1 MQSTASTKQIQ
12 AAPKADYKRILQTCH
27 NQDVLEFTLAMGCPV
42 NCKQYCPQ
50 EVLLKKYGNKER
62 MMSFDTFKQIL
73 SVVPT
78 SVSLNFAGFCEPF
91 INPDFARMAEYAYYN
106 GYRLQVSTTLYGAKA
121 SDVEKLINLEYEVFC
136 IHLRDGK
143 HVKFPLTTEYQ
154 RNVFRIVEGIPNVV
168 ITVMNELFETNN
180 RENVTRGI
188 LPQRKNVGF
197 CQKLETPQFV
207 VLPNGDAA
215 LCCMD
220 FGLKHLVGNLL
231 DEDYTTIRSRFL
243 NRKVGHSLC
252 AYCSFNTPYSSRV
265 YNKVVSKGKNILRG
279 IAAGYLLKR

>member
-1 MQSTASTKQIQ
+1 
-12 AAPKADYKRILQTCH
+12 
-27 NQDVLEFTLAMGCPV
+27 
-42 NCKQYCPQ
+42 
-50 EVLLKKYGNKER
+50 
-62 MMSFDTFKQIL
+62 MSFDTFKQIL